1 MSAFLRLPVTQ
12 GSGALVAA
20 IEKKKI
26 LKKKILCHFLFLR
39 SLPDL
44 SCDRFSVTRLPTLR
58 HLVHPVPG
66 ARLFGVVVASDSLTS
81 AGPVASLLSA
91 QPVFDREHEEWVF
104 FISLGRLTQ
113 RPVLT
118 LSNLHEAFC
127 SSQNKP
133 WQDKPFCMQSVSQNV
148 VF

>member
-1 MSAFLRLPVTQ
+1 MFCKKCKRRNSYFNNVSFPPLACH
-12 GSGALVAA
+12 SSEKAA
-20 IEKKKI
+20 ELWLQPLKKKKI

-133 WQDKPFCMQSVSQNV
+133 
-148 VF
+148 